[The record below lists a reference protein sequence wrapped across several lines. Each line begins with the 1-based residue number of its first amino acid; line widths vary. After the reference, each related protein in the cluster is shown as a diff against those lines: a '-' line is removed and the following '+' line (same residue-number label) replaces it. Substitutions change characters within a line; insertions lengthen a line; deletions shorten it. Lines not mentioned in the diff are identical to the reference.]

1 MERWGMER
9 WRPPCPQHVIPQP
22 AINIAPSRIAPSHR
36 PPSHHP
42 PSLHLHIRSCYLQPM
57 AEPILGGPASV
68 VETAC
73 PLDCP
78 DACSLSVTVQQ
89 GKVITI
95 DGSHKKP
102 LTDGYICAKVGKVG
116 ERGYGTDPLLY

>member
-1 MERWGMER
+1 MGDGGMASPM
-9 WRPPCPQHVIPQP
+9 PPSCH
-22 AINIAPSRIAPSHR
+22 

-42 PSLHLHIRSCYLQPM
+42 PSRHPPSRHQPSRHPHPTIPHHPISTSPHLHIRSCYLDAM

-78 DACSLSVTVQQ
+78 DACSLSVTVQH

-95 DGSHKKP
+95 DGSHKNP
-102 LTDGYICAKVGKVG
+102 VTDGYICAKVRKFGDRV
-116 ERGYGTDPLLY
+116 YGP